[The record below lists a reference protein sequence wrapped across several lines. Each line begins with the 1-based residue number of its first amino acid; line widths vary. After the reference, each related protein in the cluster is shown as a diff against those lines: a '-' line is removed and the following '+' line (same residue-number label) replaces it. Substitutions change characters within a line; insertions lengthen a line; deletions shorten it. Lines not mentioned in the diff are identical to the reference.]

1 MSMEISYP
9 NTGLISPNYDAINKA
24 NKILAGKT
32 AEDLKAN
39 TSGTMQELS
48 TEEVR
53 EMREKARNEQR
64 TLNVDR
70 SEIVNNV
77 YWKTGDNIT
86 YNVDGV
92 SFTNEEMKACKEVV
106 KNAIAAL
113 PTKGSDLDYEDYAVM
128 GIAANMVNTY
138 ATEHLT
144 VEQAEVI
151 NKSINDYLDSLVQAE
166 KERHAQSG
174 YFIDDTK
181 GVGST
186 GELNKYYA
194 VRQQL
199 SEGAAESLRSQIT
212 SNLPENTRNTLL
224 DNLEHASQQGSVVQS
239 ASNKQL
245 ADTIRT
251 LFQNLNLRDHNAVN
265 DAFARYREIMSSVY
279 RATGIENTV
288 NHNSLSNVLKQ
299 DENRFSMQ
307 IANAKAVLNSIG
319 SSVNISV

>member
-92 SFTNEEMKACKEVV
+92 TFSNDEMKACKEVV
-106 KNAIAAL
+106 KSAIAAL

-128 GIAANMVNTY
+128 GIAANMVNIY

-144 VEQAEVI
+144 EEQAEVV
-151 NKSINDYLDSLVQAE
+151 NKSINDYLNSLVQAE
-166 KERHAQSG
+166 KERHAGNG
-174 YFIDDTK
+174 YSVDTTENI
-181 GVGST
+181 GST
-186 GELNKYYA
+186 GELNEYYA

-199 SEGAAESLRSQIT
+199 SDDAVESLKSQLT
-212 SNLPENTRNTLL
+212 SDLPESTRKMLL
-224 DNLEHASQQGSVVQS
+224 ANLEHARKNGSVVQS
-239 ASNKQL
+239 ASNEQL
-245 ADTIRT
+245 ANTIRA
-251 LFQNLNLRDHNAVN
+251 LFQNIDLRDGNEVN
-265 DAFARYREIMSSVY
+265 GAFSKYRELVTPAY
-279 RATGIENTV
+279 RANGIENTM
-288 NHNSLSNVLKQ
+288 NHDSLSHVLEQ
-299 DENRFSMQ
+299 DINRFSIQ
-307 IANAKAVLNSIG
+307 IANMKAVLNGIG
-319 SSVNISV
+319 SGVDISI